1 MPITHKHQATG
12 VNNTE
17 KQVSVDRWNE
27 GHKLLGAV
35 PLEEDTVGGI
45 PAAPPSLTL
54 NLYTRRLGG
63 RQVAVTRGPDF
74 PEIMLQSNFGGNKVA
89 VWVPPGNSTTVPG
102 VFGMAALIAT
112 GTVTA
117 RTVAT
122 TNAFT
127 RMTRL
132 GYVSAVTP
140 GSLAGGRE
148 ALGKYTIGGGNVGG
162 FFSRHRFCITDA
174 AAVAGARMFIGLSA
188 STGAPTNVEPTT
200 LVNSVGLIQVSGS
213 TNFQFYNAG
222 ATVGTPVDLGAIF
235 NATTRSTDAYELIMY
250 SSSIDGGLKYEVTKL
265 STGET
270 IAGTADGN
278 IPTNMT
284 LLCHQL
290 WRSNNATPL
299 AVGLDICSI
308 YIETDS

>member
-1 MPITHKHQATG
+1 MTITHKYVATG

-27 GHKLLGAV
+27 EHRVLGAL
-35 PLEEDTVGGI
+35 PLEEDTVGGT
-45 PAAPPSLTL
+45 PPTPPSQTL

-63 RQVAVTRGPDF
+63 RQVAVTKGPDF

-102 VFGMAALIAT
+102 VLGMAALTAL
-112 GTVTA
+112 GTATA

-122 TNAFT
+122 TNSFT

-132 GYVSAVTP
+132 GYVSAAAA
-140 GSLAGGRE
+140 GSLCGARE
-148 ALGKYTIGGGNVGG
+148 AAAKYTIGGGNMGG
-162 FFSRHRFCITDA
+162 FFTRHRFCITDA
-174 AAVAGARMFIGLSA
+174 AAVAGARMFVGLSA
-188 STGAPTNVEPTT
+188 STGAPTNVEPNT
-200 LVNSVGLIQVSGS
+200 LLNSIGLVQLSGS
-213 TNFQFYNAG
+213 TNFYFYNAG
-222 ATVGTPVDLGAIF
+222 TAVGTPVDLGSIF
-235 NATTRSTDAYELIMY
+235 NATTRSADAYELIMY
-250 SSSIDGGLKYEVTKL
+250 SSSIEGGLKYEVTKL

-290 WRSNNATPL
+290 WRSNNATAL